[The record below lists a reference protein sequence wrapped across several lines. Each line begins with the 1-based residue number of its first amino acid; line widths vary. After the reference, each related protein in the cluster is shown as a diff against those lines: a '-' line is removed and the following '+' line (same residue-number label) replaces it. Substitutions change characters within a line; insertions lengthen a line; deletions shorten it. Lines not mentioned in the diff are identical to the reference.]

1 MMKEFCSNTKTYVIW
16 GFLGSGKTTLI
27 NYLLSYRLKDKKVVV
42 LENESGKESVD
53 GVVLQ
58 SKNFNVVNMEAGCI
72 CCSLRLKLVDAINEI
87 KQCFA
92 PDIILIEPSG
102 LASLG
107 ELFNIPNLELSGTIS
122 LLDVTMYDLLMRLN
136 PLFYRRQFYLS
147 SVLFLTK
154 AERVDAEKLMTIKT
168 DLLVCQPSLTI
179 IDDYRRMDDK
189 EWKQMEKSINNFK
202 KPSCSMEIVSPTF
215 ENETIVLKSP
225 VDVPFF
231 ESNFV
236 ALNQIFGS
244 LIVRAKGLICNTN
257 GKWFDF
263 EFAGNE
269 CSFKELSNHVRKE
282 EGFLTVWWKKGTDS
296 TPKEWI
302 TYFLQAKEVECKPEN
317 LVISDK
323 ELFGYMGY
331 KGNEPDPFMI
341 EMIKQLKEEAL
352 SVCQPRLGY
361 RFLTGKRIDEQN
373 LVIGGKNFHPAQV
386 INDSLQDADFY
397 VSMVSSVG
405 TELDCWLKEKQAS
418 DDMISSFIAD
428 AIGSALVE
436 AIVSYGVINLRKM
449 VGKWKLKISNAY
461 SPGYCDWSVSE
472 QQILFSL
479 LPARFCGVELNE
491 SSLMLPIKSVSS
503 LISVGFNIE
512 KKPYGCAICKK
523 KNCYKRGVRKSEI

>member
-1 MMKEFCSNTKTYVIW
+1 MKTFVIW

-27 NYLLSYRLKDKKVVV
+27 NYLLSNRLKDKKVVV

-53 GVVLQ
+53 GAVLQ
-58 SKNFNVVNMEAGCI
+58 SKHFNVVNMEAGCI

-87 KQCFA
+87 KQSFA

-102 LASLG
+102 LASL
-107 ELFNIPNLELSGTIS
+107 EDLFKIPKFELSGVIS

-154 AERVDAEKLMTIKT
+154 TERVDDEKLMTIKN
-168 DLLVCQPSLTI
+168 DLLSCQPLLTI
-179 IDDYRRMDDK
+179 VDDYRRLNNE
-189 EWKQMEKSINNFK
+189 EWKQIDKTITYFK
-202 KPSCSMEIVSPTF
+202 KSSLSMDMVSPMF
-215 ENETIVLKSP
+215 ENETLLLKAP
-225 VDVPFF
+225 VDIPFF

-236 ALNQIFGS
+236 KLNQIFGA
-244 LIVRAKGLICNTN
+244 LVVRAKGLICNTN

-263 EFAGNE
+263 EFVGNE
-269 CSFKELSNHVRKE
+269 CSFKELPGLVRQE
-282 EGFLTVWWKKGTDS
+282 EGFLSLWWNKVDDS

-302 TYFLQAKEVECKPEN
+302 EYFLLAKEVECKPDN

-341 EMIKQLKEEAL
+341 EMIQQLKDEAL
-352 SVCQPRLGY
+352 SVCKPRLGY
-361 RFLTGKRIDEQN
+361 RFLTGKRVGEKELI
-373 LVIGGKNFHPAQV
+373 IGGKEFHPAQV

-405 TELDCWLKEKQAS
+405 TELDGWLKEKQAS
-418 DDMISSFIAD
+418 DDIFSSFIAD

-436 AIVSYGVINLRKM
+436 AIVSYGVVKLREL
-449 VGKWKLKISNAY
+449 VGKWKLKMSNAY

-479 LPARFCGVELNE
+479 LPTCVCGVELNE

-523 KNCYKRGVRKSEI
+523 KDCFKRGIRKNEL